1 MPRELSEY
9 DRDSERQDSILEDIQ
24 SNRTYWRSH
33 YIPMQLML
41 PAPVVKES
49 LTTDEEAKP

>member
-41 PAPVVKES
+41 PAPVKES

>member
-1 MPRELSEY
+1 MPRTDSDY

-41 PAPVVKES
+41 PAPAVKET
-49 LTTDEEAKP
+49 LTTDEVKP

>member
-1 MPRELSEY
+1 MTRDQSEY
-9 DRDSERQDSILEDIQ
+9 ERDVARNDSILEDIQ
-24 SNRTYWRSH
+24 LDRTYWRSH

-49 LTTDEEAKP
+49 STTDEVQP